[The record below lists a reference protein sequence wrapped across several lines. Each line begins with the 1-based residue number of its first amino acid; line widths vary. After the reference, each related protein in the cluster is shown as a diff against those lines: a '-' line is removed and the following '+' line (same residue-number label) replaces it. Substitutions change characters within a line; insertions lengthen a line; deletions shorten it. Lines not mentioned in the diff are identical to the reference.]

1 MKGVAKLAPGP
12 GHVAYA
18 DRPDVVAGPGE
29 VVIDLLAAGICGT
42 DLHIEAGEYPSVPP
56 VTMGHEFCGV
66 VAELGDGVDPAWL
79 GARVTSETFYST
91 CGHCRWCRS
100 GRPSICAERRSIGTH
115 VDGAF
120 APRVRVPAR
129 NLHRV
134 PDGLSD
140 RAAAICEPLACVCNS
155 LSDPASVD
163 AGDEVLVIGPG
174 AIGLLAAQVA
184 RANGG
189 RVHVRGTAHD
199 EARLELARSLGFETS
214 TADRPF
220 AGEAPDVVVECSGA
234 APGDR
239 GRARDRH
246 PRRDDRPDGHPRRAG
261 DDARSTRSASRS
273 CACAPASRRIPSR
286 GCAPCACCR
295 RRDPA
300 RAADHGSGRARRLR
314 ARVRAHRAPPT
325 ASSSCS
331 SRSRYW
337 CGPRWN
343 AFVRT
348 RSMTSNVSLG
358 VARPSSSAITA
369 SAGQTA

>member
-140 RAAAICEPLACVCNS
+140 LAAAICEPLACVCNS

-234 APGDR
+234 APGIAA
-239 GRARDRH
+239 GLETSH
-246 PRRDDRPDGHPRRAG
+246 PRRHDRPDGHPRRTG
-261 DDARSTRSASRS
+261 DDPVRRDLLQGAARALRLRGESHRVAARHAPPRDGAIQLEPLITEAVELADFERAFARS
-273 CACAPASRRIPSR
+273 
-286 GCAPCACCR
+286 
-295 RRDPA
+295 
-300 RAADHGSGRARRLR
+300 RAADG
-314 ARVRAHRAPPT
+314 VK
-325 ASSSCS
+325 
-331 SRSRYW
+331 
-337 CGPRWN
+337 
-343 AFVRT
+343 FVL
-348 RSMTSNVSLG
+348 V
-358 VARPSSSAITA
+358 P
-369 SAGQTA
+369 